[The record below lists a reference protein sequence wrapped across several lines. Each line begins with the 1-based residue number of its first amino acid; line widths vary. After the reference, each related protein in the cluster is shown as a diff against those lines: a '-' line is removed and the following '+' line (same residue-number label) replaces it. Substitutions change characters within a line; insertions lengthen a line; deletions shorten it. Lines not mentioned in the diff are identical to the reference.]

1 MTKNSVTK
9 NSVTKNS
16 VSDSGVSDSADTIRV
31 FLLDDHEIVRVGLS
45 DLIDSEGDMR
55 VVGQA
60 GSGPEA
66 LRLVGQLKPDVA
78 VLDVRLGEGNGI
90 SVCREIKN
98 EHPDTACLMLT
109 SFADDQALIDAAEAG
124 ASGYV
129 LKQIRSNE
137 LIESIR
143 KVAGG
148 AQLLDPA
155 MVRMGTE
162 RLKGTEAGMLGG
174 LSPQERRIFDLI
186 GDGHSNREIADILFL
201 AEKTVKNYVSNVL
214 SKLGMHRR
222 TEAAALAARLDERSK
237 NRYE

>member
-1 MTKNSVTK
+1 MST
-9 NSVTKNS
+9 
-16 VSDSGVSDSADTIRV
+16 SDSPIRV

-45 DLIDSEGDMR
+45 DLIDAEIDMQ

-60 GSGPEA
+60 GSGSDA
-66 LRLVGQLKPDVA
+66 LRLVGQLLPDVA

-90 SVCREIKN
+90 AVCREIRT
-98 EHPDTACLMLT
+98 EHPETACLMLT

-124 ASGYV
+124 AAGYV
-129 LKQIRSNE
+129 LKQIRSND

-143 KVAGG
+143 KVAAG

-162 RLKGTEAGMLGG
+162 RLKGTEAGMLES

-186 GDGHSNREIADILFL
+186 GEGHSNREIADELFL